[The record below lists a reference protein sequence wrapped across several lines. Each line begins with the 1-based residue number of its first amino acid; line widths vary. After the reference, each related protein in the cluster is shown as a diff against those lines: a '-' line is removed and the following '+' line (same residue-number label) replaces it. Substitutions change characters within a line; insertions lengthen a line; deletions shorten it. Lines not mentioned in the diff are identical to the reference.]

1 MRSGRE
7 STLTQLNLHVVGTT
21 YFLQKLLHTPE
32 QLECFSPQVATAT
45 IAITTYVA
53 TTYVTTTTVAVT
65 ASSITLRGLDQL
77 DM

>member
-45 IAITTYVA
+45 IAITTYV
-53 TTYVTTTTVAVT
+53 TTTTVAVT